1 MGAVRFGTLLFF
13 LANRLLGA
21 CAGSGE
27 YCHGWSDS
35 NGSWHAGFQCP
46 ERYDGQEATLCCGS
60 CGLRYCCS
68 LLDNRLDQGVCSND
82 NSAHQEPGSHG
93 KSVSVPMYLPFLIVG
108 SIFVAFVIV
117 GSFIAICC
125 CRCLKPKP
133 EENQQDAPTQS
144 RLLEPIP
151 PPTGIRTPSRH
162 STSSTTTT
170 STRSSM
176 GRQNNI
182 CSMGTDGINLY
193 MNMPTNFPVV
203 GCHQAQ
209 QFLPSQ
215 STGNPFL
222 PAQYLS
228 YGIPPDHTLVMA
240 PAYVDR
246 PAYGQQPNNP
256 YSHGPLN
263 ADQIIYPAVTL

>member
-1 MGAVRFGTLLFF
+1 MRAVGFGTLLFF

-93 KSVSVPMYLPFLIVG
+93 QSVSVPMYLPFLIVG

-240 PAYVDR
+240 PAY
-246 PAYGQQPNNP
+246 GQQPNNP
-256 YSHGPLN
+256 YSHGPLS